1 VSRFHKPQY
10 RNLPEKC
17 GGAKPRPTLC
27 ASLHACQDFTR
38 ATLCGILA
46 QNHGPHFA
54 RACAVETH
62 GKISKEPLYFL
73 QKLGKKMPRPKTTAH
88 SLREPAQSK
97 RNETH
102 VNISQEPIDG
112 EFYRKNA
119 RDLSEHPDQAPAFA
133 PTVRT
138 PQCGHTVWGIKPNMG
153 MGQLLNGRKQQI
165 KLTKFTGMDS
175 LEVARGISTW
185 YLQHDNVNPQG
196 METGDVSQESVPVS
210 VG

>member
-1 VSRFHKPQY
+1 
-10 RNLPEKC
+10 
-17 GGAKPRPTLC
+17 
-27 ASLHACQDFTR
+27 
-38 ATLCGILA
+38 
-46 QNHGPHFA
+46 
-54 RACAVETH
+54 
-62 GKISKEPLYFL
+62 
-73 QKLGKKMPRPKTTAH
+73 MPRPKTTAH
-88 SLREPAQSK
+88 RLREPAQSK